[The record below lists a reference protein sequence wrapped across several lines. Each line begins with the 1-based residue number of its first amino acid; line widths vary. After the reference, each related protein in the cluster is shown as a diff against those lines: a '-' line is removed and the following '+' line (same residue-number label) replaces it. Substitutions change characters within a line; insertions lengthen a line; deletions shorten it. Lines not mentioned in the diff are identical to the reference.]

1 MCEDIWCLITNALR
15 ARPAHTAWRCRLLG
29 GEIRQYSYQQ
39 VHDYAVVFASHL
51 RERSVYPGDVV
62 GILAAN
68 GPEWGVAALAVW
80 KLGGVIAPLHT
91 GFSDDEL
98 VSALGAIKPKLV
110 LVHGVDRRVAH
121 SMDIVLDNDPERIAR
136 ESKLQ
141 AKISGA
147 QEAIRS
153 YTSGSSGHPKMVRL
167 SHNNIISNVTAAYQ
181 CVDITDHERFLSI
194 LPLSHMMEVTGGFLL
209 PLYSSSTIVLPRVL
223 AAKEILDAMAAER
236 VTAMIGVPRL
246 YRNIMQ
252 GMEKRFRQAGLLMV
266 WYRALLKKCP
276 LWLRRRI
283 NWPIRHKLGGR
294 INAWISGGS
303 RLDPAIAQYFRDLG
317 LPLRQG
323 YGLTETSPVI
333 CIQDNFEPVLD
344 SVGRP
349 LAGIEVKIIGQDIDG
364 SGELLVKGPN
374 VMLGY
379 VDLEQ
384 THEVLHDGWFRTG
397 DLARLDEVGNII
409 LTGRCK
415 RLIVTEAGK
424 NVYPEE
430 LETLLER
437 VPGVKEAGVLEV
449 GMRPAAVMALDDEDV
464 TSSTARAILRE
475 FNARVSSHN
484 HITRFALVDELPRT
498 PVGKVA
504 FNKLPEIFAQREI
517 SD

>member
-1 MCEDIWCLITNALR
+1 MCEDLWCLISNALHK
-15 ARPAHTAWRCRLLG
+15 RPAHVAWICRLLEG
-29 GEIRQYSYQQ
+29 KCRQYSYQQ
-39 VHDYAVVFASHL
+39 VYDYAVAFASHL
-51 RERSVYPGDVV
+51 RERQVAQGDVI
-62 GILAAN
+62 GILAVN
-68 GPEWGVAALAVW
+68 GPEWGIAASAVW
-80 KLGGVIAPLHT
+80 KLGGVVAPLHT

-98 VSALGAIKPKLV
+98 VNALNAINPKLV
-110 LVHGVDRRVAH
+110 LVHGVDRLVTH
-121 SMDIVLDNDPERIAR
+121 GMGILLDDNPERIAR

-167 SHNNIISNVTAAYQ
+167 SHSNIISNVTTACQ
-181 CVDITDHERFLSI
+181 CADITDHERFLSL

-209 PLYSSSTIVLPRVL
+209 PLYSGSTIVLPRVL
-223 AAKEILDAMAAER
+223 ASKEILDAMGDER

-252 GMEKRFRQAGLLMV
+252 GLEKRFRQAGPLMV

-276 LWLRRRI
+276 PWLRRRI
-283 NWPIRHKLGGR
+283 NWPIRRKLGGR
-294 INAWISGGS
+294 VNAWISGGS
-303 RLDPAIAQYFRDLG
+303 RLDPEIAQYFRDLG

-323 YGLTETSPVI
+323 YGLTETSPVM

-349 LAGIEVKIIGQDIDG
+349 LAGVKVKIADRDASG

-374 VMLGY
+374 VMMGY
-379 VDLEQ
+379 VDPEQ
-384 THEVLHDGWFRTG
+384 TREALRDGWFRTG
-397 DLARLDEVGNII
+397 DLARLDEAGNVI

-437 VPGVKEAGVLEV
+437 IPGVKEAGVLEV
-449 GMRPAAVMALDDEDV
+449 EMRPAVVMALDDEDA
-464 TSSTARAILRE
+464 TPEAARAILKE
-475 FNARVSSHN
+475 FNARASSHN
-484 HITRFALVDELPRT
+484 HVIRFALVDELPRT

-504 FNKLPEIFAQREI
+504 FNRLPEIFADRENN
-517 SD
+517 D